1 MVREDLLMT
10 LRATL
15 LIVTLGLTAGV
26 SAQAETPGTIENPAI
41 DMEGHLRIAAEAA
54 QHRQSR
60 RLSEDVFLSM
70 TREEGTVV
78 LDARSRDKYDE
89 LHVAGA
95 VNLPFPD
102 ITVASLNQ
110 LLPDKNTRVLIYCNN
125 NFVNAEKAFPS
136 KISRSSLN
144 VSTYITLYDYGYRNV
159 YELGPLLDAKT
170 TRIPFDGTSASS
182 VRNRPQPMPAAGL

>member
-1 MVREDLLMT
+1 MK

-15 LIVTLGLTAGV
+15 VIATIAFALNAL
-26 SAQAETPGTIENPAI
+26 AEDPIANPAI

-54 QHRQSR
+54 KHRQSR
-60 RLSEDVFLSM
+60 RLTEDQFIGM
-70 TREEGTVV
+70 MRDEDTIV

-89 LHVAGA
+89 LHIAGA
-95 VNLPFPD
+95 INLPFPD
-102 ITVASLNQ
+102 ITVASLAQ

-136 KISRSSLN
+136 KTSRSSLN

-159 YELGPLLDAKT
+159 YELGPLLDART
-170 TRIPFDGTSASS
+170 TRILFEGTSRSTLG
-182 VRNRPQPMPAAGL
+182 AATAAPLPNEWVVQHR

>member
-1 MVREDLLMT
+1 MT

-15 LIVTLGLTAGV
+15 LIVTIAFALNAL
-26 SAQAETPGTIENPAI
+26 AEDPIANPAI
-41 DMEGHLRIAAEAA
+41 DMEGHLRVAAEAA
-54 QHRQSR
+54 KHRQSR
-60 RLSEDVFLSM
+60 RLTEDQFLGM
-70 TREEGTVV
+70 MRDEGTIV

-89 LHVAGA
+89 LHIAGA
-95 VNLPFPD
+95 INLPFPD
-102 ITVASLNQ
+102 ITVASLHQ

-159 YELGPLLDAKT
+159 YELGPLLDART
-170 TRIPFDGTSASS
+170 TRIPFAGTSRSS
-182 VRNRPQPMPAAGL
+182 LGDATNVPARNE

>member
-1 MVREDLLMT
+1 MT
-10 LRATL
+10 LRAIV
-15 LIVTLGLTAGV
+15 LISVLGLTAGTSV
-26 SAQAETPGTIENPAI
+26 QAETPATIENPAI

-54 QHRQSR
+54 KHRQSR
-60 RLSEDVFLSM
+60 RLTEAAFVSM
-70 TREEGTVV
+70 MRDEGTVV

-95 VNLPFPD
+95 INLPFPD
-102 ITVASLNQ
+102 ITVASLAE
-110 LLPDKNTRVLIYCNN
+110 LLPDKNARVLIYCNN

-170 TRIPFDGTSASS
+170 TRIPFEGTSAPS
-182 VRNRPQPMPAAGL
+182 VRNAPAPIPAVGL

>member
-1 MVREDLLMT
+1 MT

-15 LIVTLGLTAGV
+15 LIVTLGFALTTL
-26 SAQAETPGTIENPAI
+26 AEDPIANPAI

-54 QHRQSR
+54 KHRQSR
-60 RLSEDVFLSM
+60 RLTEDQFLGM
-70 TREEGTVV
+70 MGDEDTIV

-89 LHVAGA
+89 LHIAGA
-95 VNLPFPD
+95 INLPFPD

-110 LLPDKNTRVLIYCNN
+110 LLPDKNARVLIYCNN

-136 KISRSSLN
+136 KTSRSSLN

-159 YELGPLLDAKT
+159 YELGPLLDART
-170 TRIPFDGTSASS
+170 TRIPFEGTTRSTLG
-182 VRNRPQPMPAAGL
+182 AATTAPLPNEWVVQHR